1 MPESSAIRAWIDS
14 HRGRRQSNKVLHG
27 HPSPMFWLDRD
38 IPICDVMA
46 NRRAAAETM
55 RKKINLYVGTP
66 YCLPTQPDR
75 CGFCLFPSEV
85 YRNRQQLDTYLDY
98 LRREGELFHP
108 WLGGAE
114 LASIYFGGGT
124 SNLYRA
130 DQYAPLMGIVRELFD
145 IPPDIEV
152 TLEGIPQTFSREKLE
167 AMQAAGINRISMGVQ
182 QLDDEL
188 IAASG
193 RRQTAAQVFDTID
206 DCRDLGLPLSIDL
219 IFGWPNQ
226 TVDHMLND
234 LRALVAGGITHITNY
249 ELNVA
254 GRTDFSRNRR
264 HELPTTEQNL
274 EMYRIGRDY
283 LVAEGFRQTTPYD
296 FERAGPV
303 PSAYLYEELFRQPF
317 RMGDG
322 NVYADANGHGNGHG
336 NGAHRGQGNGAGHG
350 ARNRNGGG
358 DHGETL
364 VGYDA
369 WGWGFAG
376 ISFFFGAPDSP
387 GWAYM
392 NHVRVDDYFRD
403 LDAGR
408 FPVMRG
414 FHYTPEDLHL
424 HLLFQE
430 MQGLEVDGDRFRA
443 LTGRD
448 VVADYRAIWRELAEL
463 DWVRVDDQ
471 QIRILGDGAF
481 YLPLIQNLMARD
493 RLEEMRRERVAGVA
507 GASAFSAA

>member
-1 MPESSAIRAWIDS
+1 
-14 HRGRRQSNKVLHG
+14 
-27 HPSPMFWLDRD
+27 MFWLDHKVP
-38 IPICDVMA
+38 IPDVMA

-75 CGFCLFPSEV
+75 CGFCLFPSEI

-98 LRREGELFHP
+98 LRREGELFRP
-108 WLGGAE
+108 YLGGTE

-130 DQYAPLMGIVRELFD
+130 DQYAPLLGIVRDLFD
-145 IPPDIEV
+145 IPSNIEV

-167 AMQAAGINRISMGVQ
+167 AMREAGINRISMGVQ

-188 IAASG
+188 IQASG

-206 DCRDLGLPLSIDL
+206 ACRDLGLPLSIDL

-234 LRALVAGGITHITNY
+234 LRALVATGITHITNY

-264 HELPTTEQNL
+264 HELPTTEENL
-274 EMYRIGRDY
+274 VMYRVGRDY
-283 LVAEGFRQTTPYD
+283 LVSEGFRQTTPYD

-303 PSAYLYEELFRQPF
+303 PSTYLYEELFRQPF
-317 RMGDG
+317 RMGDS
-322 NVYADANGHGNGHG
+322 NDRPDAGASGNGRV
-336 NGAHRGQGNGAGHG
+336 ADYR
-350 ARNRNGGG
+350 AR
-358 DHGETL
+358 TP

-376 ISFFFGAPDSP
+376 ISFFFGTPDAP
-387 GWAYM
+387 GWAYL
-392 NHVRVDDYFRD
+392 NHVHVDDYFRD

-430 MQGLEVDGDRFRA
+430 MQGLTVDGARFRA

-448 VVADYRAIWRELAEL
+448 VVGDYRAIWNVLADM
-463 DWVRVDDQ
+463 DWLEVEGDQLRV
-471 QIRILGDGAF
+471 LGDGAF

-493 RLEEMRRERVAGVA
+493 RLEEMRKERVAGVV
-507 GASAFSAA
+507 GASAVSAA

>member
-1 MPESSAIRAWIDS
+1 MPESPEIRAWIEA
-14 HRGRRQSNKVLHG
+14 HRQRRQSNKVLHG

-38 IPICDVMA
+38 VPIPDVMA

-85 YRNRQQLDTYLDY
+85 YQNRQQLDTYLDY
-98 LRREGELFHP
+98 LRREGELFRP
-108 WLGGAE
+108 YLGGAE

-130 DQYAPLMGIVRELFD
+130 DQYAPLMGIVREVFD

-188 IAASG
+188 IKASG
-193 RRQTAAQVFDTID
+193 RRQTAAQVFDTVN

-226 TVDHMLND
+226 TVDHMLSD
-234 LRALVAGGITHITNY
+234 LRALVDTGITHITNY

-264 HELPTTEQNL
+264 HELPTPEQNL

-283 LVAEGFRQTTPYD
+283 LVSEGFRQTTPYD

-317 RMGDG
+317 RLGDT
-322 NVYADANGHGNGHG
+322 NGHAGAHGRNGNG
-336 NGAHRGQGNGAGHG
+336 NGS
-350 ARNRNGGG
+350 GGG
-358 DHGETL
+358 FGRGAL

-387 GWAYM
+387 GWAYL

-430 MQGLEVDGDRFRA
+430 MQGLAVDGARFRT
-443 LTGRD
+443 LTGCD
-448 VVADYRAIWRELAEL
+448 VVADYRAIWSVLAEL
-463 DWVRVDDQ
+463 DWVRVEDRE
-471 QIRILGDGAF
+471 IRILGDGAF
-481 YLPLIQNLMARD
+481 YLPLIQNLIARE
-493 RLEEMRRERVAGVA
+493 RLESMRKERTTGVV

>member
-1 MPESSAIRAWIDS
+1 MPESSDIRAWIDA
-14 HRGRRQSNKVLHG
+14 HRRRRQSNKVLHG

-38 IPICDVMA
+38 VPIPGVMA

-98 LRREGELFHP
+98 LRREGELFRP
-108 WLGGAE
+108 YLGGAE

-130 DQYAPLMGIVRELFD
+130 DQYAPLMGIVRGVFD

-188 IAASG
+188 IKASG
-193 RRQTAAQVFDTID
+193 RRQTAAQVFNTVD
-206 DCRDLGLPLSIDL
+206 DCRDLGLSLSIDL

-226 TVDHMLND
+226 TVDHMLRD
-234 LRALVAGGITHITNY
+234 LRALVDTGITHITNY

-283 LVAEGFRQTTPYD
+283 LVSEGFRQTTPYD

-317 RMGDG
+317 RLSDTNGHAGAHGHNGDG
-322 NVYADANGHGNGHG
+322 LGSGSS
-336 NGAHRGQGNGAGHG
+336 RG
-350 ARNRNGGG
+350 
-358 DHGETL
+358 EL

-387 GWAYM
+387 GWAYL

-414 FHYTPEDLHL
+414 FRYTPEDLHL

-430 MQGLEVDGDRFRA
+430 MQGLAVDGARFLA

-463 DWVRVDDQ
+463 DWVRVEGR

-493 RLEEMRRERVAGVA
+493 RLEWMRKERVAGVA

>member
-1 MPESSAIRAWIDS
+1 MPEAPDIRAWIEA
-14 HRGRRQSNKVLHG
+14 HRQRRQSNKVLHG
-27 HPSPMFWLDRD
+27 HPSPVFWLDRD
-38 IPICDVMA
+38 VPIPDVMA
-46 NRRAAAETM
+46 NRSAASDAM
-55 RKKINLYVGTP
+55 RKRINLYVGTP

-75 CGFCLFPSEV
+75 CGFCLFPSEI
-85 YRNRQQLDTYLDY
+85 YRSRQQLDTYLRY
-98 LRREGELFHP
+98 LRREGELFRP
-108 WLGGAE
+108 YLGGAE

-130 DQYAPLMGIVRELFD
+130 DQYAPLMGIVREVFD
-145 IPPDIEV
+145 IPHNIEV

-188 IAASG
+188 IKASG
-193 RRQTAAQVFDTID
+193 RRQTAAQVFETID
-206 DCRDLGLPLSIDL
+206 DCQELGLPISVDM

-226 TVDHMLND
+226 TIDHMLND
-234 LRALVAGGITHITNY
+234 LRALVETGITHITNY

-264 HELPTTEQNL
+264 NELPTTEQNL

-283 LVAEGFRQTTPYD
+283 LVSEGFRQTTPYD

-303 PSAYLYEELFRQPF
+303 PSTYLYEELFRQPF
-317 RMGDG
+317 RMDEING
-322 NVYADANGHGNGHG
+322 NGNGIGSRERLGNGNGHG
-336 NGAHRGQGNGAGHG
+336 LGNGHG
-350 ARNRNGGG
+350 SAASDR
-358 DHGETL
+358 HGEL

-376 ISFFFGAPDSP
+376 ISFFFGTPDSP
-387 GWAYM
+387 GWAYL

-414 FHYTPEDLHL
+414 FNYTPEDLHL

-430 MQGLEVDGDRFRA
+430 MQGLTVDGGRFRS

-448 VVADYRAIWRELAEL
+448 VVADHRTIWSVLTDLE
-463 DWVRVDDQ
+463 WVKVEGQ
-471 QIRILGDGAF
+471 QVRILGDGAF

-493 RLEEMRRERVAGVA
+493 RLEGMRKERVAGLA
-507 GASAFSAA
+507 GASAISAA

>member
-1 MPESSAIRAWIDS
+1 
-14 HRGRRQSNKVLHG
+14 
-27 HPSPMFWLDRD
+27 MFWLDRD
-38 IPICDVMA
+38 VSIPDVMA
-46 NRRAAAETM
+46 NRRGAAAAM
-55 RKKINLYVGTP
+55 RKRINLYVGTP

-75 CGFCLFPSEV
+75 CGFCLFPSEI

-98 LRREGELFHP
+98 LRREGELFRP
-108 WLGGAE
+108 YLEGAE

-124 SNLYRA
+124 SNLYRE
-130 DQYAPLMGIVRELFD
+130 DQYGTLMGIVRELFD
-145 IPPDIEV
+145 VPPDIEV
-152 TLEGIPQTFSREKLE
+152 TLEGIPQTFSRGKLE

-182 QLDDEL
+182 QIDDEL
-188 IAASG
+188 IKASG
-193 RRQTAAQVFDTID
+193 RRQTAEQVYETLDA
-206 DCRDLGLPLSIDL
+206 CRDLGLPISVDL

-226 TVDHMLND
+226 TVDHMVND
-234 LRALVAGGITHITNY
+234 LRALVATGITHITNY

-264 HELPTTEQNL
+264 GELPTTEQNL
-274 EMYRIGRDY
+274 QMYRIGRDY
-283 LVAEGFRQTTPYD
+283 LVSQGFRQTTPYD

-303 PSAYLYEELFRQPF
+303 PSTYLYEELFRQPF
-317 RMGDG
+317 RADG
-322 NVYADANGHGNGHG
+322 SDCNDNGNGNG
-336 NGAHRGQGNGAGHG
+336 NGNGSGRGA
-350 ARNRNGGG
+350 
-358 DHGETL
+358 L

-376 ISFFFGAPDSP
+376 ISFFFGTPDSP
-387 GWAYM
+387 GCAYM

-414 FHYTPEDLHL
+414 FHYTPQDLHL

-430 MQGLEVDGDRFRA
+430 MQGLAVDGARFRA

-448 VVADYRAIWRELAEL
+448 IVADYRPIWNVLTDL
-463 DWVRVDDQ
+463 SWVEVEGDQLRV
-471 QIRILGDGAF
+471 LGDGAF

-493 RLEEMRRERVAGVA
+493 RLEEMRKERAAGVV